1 MLDSMKYVKLLET
14 KGFSREQAEAQV
26 EMVREVMDNNFATK
40 RDLEKLE
47 FKLESRLDLC
57 VESLKTEMHKL
68 HNKTIMSLAGIM
80 GIFFAIEKFLK

>member
-26 EMVREVMDNNFATK
+26 EMVREVMDSNFATK
-40 RDLEKLE
+40 KDLEKLE
-47 FKLESRLDLC
+47 SKLDLS

-80 GIFFAIEKFLK
+80 GMFFALEKFIR